1 MKKLIVILVIAL
13 VPYFAVAQ
21 SAFDKYENMKDVSS
35 VVITSKMFKLLS
47 KIDVEADDAEVQEFM
62 DMVEKIKNIKVF
74 ATSNLEVGKKM
85 KMDVDKYLSGSSLDE
100 LMRVNS
106 DGKNVR
112 FYYKPGKDED
122 HVSELFMFIDGVKE
136 SGDGPNTVVLTLVG
150 DIDLKQISKLTEK
163 MNIPGGEELKKV
175 EKKN

>member
-35 VVITSKMFKLLS
+35 VVIASKMFKLVS

-74 ATSNLEVGKKM
+74 ATSNLEVGEKM
-85 KMDVDKYLSGSSLDE
+85 KSDVNKYLSGSSLEE

-112 FYYKPGKDED
+112 FYSKPGKDED